1 VRRVALVTGA
11 AGGIGRATVALFAGA
26 GWHVIAVDRRSS
38 DPLPPGARAVVAD
51 MADPEAARGVME
63 DTARSEGQLD
73 ALVNNAAIQHNG
85 PLVAME
91 PAAWDEVMACNV
103 RSVFLGVRYG
113 VPLLRDRNA
122 SIVNVASVHAIA
134 TSSNIAAYA
143 ASKGAVVAL
152 TRALALELAIDG
164 IRVNAVL
171 PGAVD
176 TQMLRDGL
184 RRRDPNGGEEEDL
197 LQELRRRH
205 PIGRIGQPNEIAEAI
220 MFLADGARSSF
231 MTGQVLIVDGGA
243 CARLSTE

>member
-1 VRRVALVTGA
+1 MRRVALVTGA

-26 GWHVIAVDRRSS
+26 GWHVIAVDRRNSEPV
-38 DPLPPGARAVVAD
+38 PLGARAVVAD
-51 MADPEAARGVME
+51 MADPEAARDVLA

-85 PLVAME
+85 PLVTME
-91 PAAWDEVMACNV
+91 PEAWDEVMACNV

-152 TRALALELAIDG
+152 TRALALELAKDG
-164 IRVNAVL
+164 IRANAVL

-184 RRRDPNGGEEEDL
+184 HRRDPSGGEEEDL

-205 PIGRIGQPNEIAEAI
+205 PVGRIGQPSEIAEAI
-220 MFLADGARSSF
+220 LFLADGDRSSF